1 MIHKVKKDLN
11 FGQTIQYL
19 QEGKL
24 MARKGW
30 NGKNMFLW
38 LKQGFEIKTEFCKDP
53 ILKSL
58 CENNDGSI
66 IGLPTI
72 CMKTADNKVMT
83 GWVPTQTDMFAEDWF
98 IVEY

>member
-1 MIHKVKKDLN
+1 MIHKAKRDLN

-30 NGKNMFLW
+30 NGKNMFIW
-38 LKQGFEIKTEFCKDP
+38 MKPEFEIKSEFCKDP

-98 IVEY
+98 VVEY

>member
-1 MIHKVKKDLN
+1 MIHTPKKNLN
-11 FGQTIQYL
+11 FGQALERLKNGNLVTR
-19 QEGKL
+19 E
-24 MARKGW
+24 GW

-53 ILKSL
+53 ILKQL

-66 IGLPTI
+66 IGLPAI

-83 GWVPTQTDMFAEDWF
+83 GWVPTQTDMMAEDWF
-98 IVEY
+98 VVEF